1 MAKMSQEAKLTAQF
15 WLAVCVVVAGVAL
28 IFMGFLVP
36 PPGEIDNSVLV
47 AYGETLT
54 FAGSLIGVDY
64 HYRAK
69 SGNAAGDA
77 SAKKNESDG

>member
-15 WLAVCVVVAGVAL
+15 WLAVAVVVAGVAL

-69 SGNAAGDA
+69 SASGDSA
-77 SAKKNESDG
+77 AKKTENDG

>member
-69 SGNAAGDA
+69 SGASGDSA
-77 SAKKNESDG
+77 AKKSENNG